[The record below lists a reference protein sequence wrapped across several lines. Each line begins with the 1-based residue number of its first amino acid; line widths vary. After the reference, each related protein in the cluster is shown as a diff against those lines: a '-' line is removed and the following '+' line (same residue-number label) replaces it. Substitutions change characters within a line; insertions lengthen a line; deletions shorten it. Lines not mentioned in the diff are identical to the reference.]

1 MAALLAGLAML
12 GPFSIDTYLPAFP
25 QIQSSLQ
32 ASELEVQQTLT
43 AYLIAFS
50 VMTLWHGAFSDA
62 FGRRNIILICLAI
75 FAIASLGCAASHS
88 VHYLWA
94 FRVLQGLSSG
104 AGTVIGRAIIR
115 DLHNDEHATRLLS
128 LVTMIF
134 AIGPGIAPIL
144 GGWIVKW
151 FDWRSIFLFLFAYT
165 VVLLWVCYR
174 YLAESLPPDQR
185 QEFHPRVLY
194 ASYKSILQSVPFLL
208 KAGVLALNFS
218 GMFLYVAAAPAI
230 ITRHL
235 QLGPEQFGWQFVPM
249 VLGIF
254 LGSLFVNRL
263 AGRWS
268 VARQIYLGFVVAMV
282 ASIINVLYHAIAAPA
297 LPWTVLPLFFY
308 AFGISVVSPGA
319 TLLLLD
325 LFPQLRG
332 TVASCQ
338 SCAISAMAGVTAG
351 VLAPLLSGSVLLLAS
366 GQLGFLLLGLLC
378 WILAYRRKQHGL
390 PGRN

>member
-1 MAALLAGLAML
+1 M
-12 GPFSIDTYLPAFP
+12 
-25 QIQSSLQ
+25 
-32 ASELEVQQTLT
+32 
-43 AYLIAFS
+43 
-50 VMTLWHGAFSDA
+50 
-62 FGRRNIILICLAI
+62 
-75 FAIASLGCAASHS
+75 
-88 VHYLWA
+88 
-94 FRVLQGLSSG
+94 
-104 AGTVIGRAIIR
+104 IGRAIIR

-165 VVLLWVCYR
+165 AVLLWCCYR

-194 ASYKSILQSVPFLL
+194 ESYKRILQSAPFLL

-218 GMFLYVAAAPAI
+218 GMFLYVSAAPAI
-230 ITRHL
+230 VTRHL
-235 QLGPEQFGWQFVPM
+235 HLGPEQFGWQFVPM

-268 VARQIYLGFVVAMV
+268 VSRQIFLGFAVSMV
-282 ASIINVLYHAIAAPA
+282 AAIINVIYHAFAAPA

-338 SCAISAMAGVTAG
+338 SCAISALAAVTAG
-351 VLAPLLSGSVLLLAS
+351 VLAPLLSGSMLLLAS
-366 GQLGFLLLGLLC
+366 GQLGFLLLGLGC
-378 WILAYRRKQHGL
+378 WVLVYRRRRHHL
-390 PGRN
+390 PA